1 MNNTNPNEN
10 LNENSNGVTPN
21 TLIPNNDN
29 IEELGNTSSLNNV
42 VGEINSLSNNPN
54 NTATTNINDTNSVEE
69 IVADRIDLFGNKEK
83 KDTAV
88 IMSRQAADKLE
99 AERRKARESE
109 EAYVPKEI
117 SKGKYA
123 AMIVFFIFMFA
134 FVIFLPDISTFI
146 SLKKAEEEQK
156 NAPVI
161 TTGSLTCTLSRTSD
175 AFNLDY
181 TAVFEFTDSKLDK
194 LIYTSAT
201 KGDAV
206 VDEIPLANLLNKCE
220 TLQEEV
226 YGNEGVRVE
235 CSQSGGMVVETQTLN
250 YSTLNVEKVTA
261 AYIEAGG
268 VYPEFKKEQD
278 IDVIEKNMNASG
290 YTCER
295 RAE

>member
-10 LNENSNGVTPN
+10 LEQNNNGVTPN
-21 TLIPNNDN
+21 VPASNNEV
-29 IEELGNTSSLNNV
+29 IEELGNTSSLDNV
-42 VGEINSLSNNPN
+42 VGEINGSNNTNGVNEPN
-54 NTATTNINDTNSVEE
+54 
-69 IVADRIDLFGNKEK
+69 ADRIDLFSNGEK

-88 IMSRQAADKLE
+88 IMSRQRADKLE
-99 AERRKARESE
+99 AEKRKARKNE
-109 EAYVPKEI
+109 EVYVPKEI
-117 SKGKYA
+117 SKGKYVT
-123 AMIVFFIFMFA
+123 MIVFFIFMFA
-134 FVIFLPDISTFI
+134 FIMFLPDISTFV

-156 NAPVI
+156 KAPVI
-161 TTGSLTCTLSRTSD
+161 TTGSLTCTLSRTSE

-206 VDEIPLANLLNKCE
+206 VDEIPLANLLTKCE

-226 YGNEGVRVE
+226 YGNDGVRIE

-250 YSTLNVEKVTA
+250 YNTLNVEKVTS

-268 VYPEFKKEQD
+268 VYPEFKKGQD
-278 IDVIEKNMNASG
+278 IDGIEKNMNASG

-295 RAE
+295 KAE

>member
-10 LNENSNGVTPN
+10 LEQNNNGVTPN
-21 TLIPNNDN
+21 VPVSNNEV
-29 IEELGNTSSLNNV
+29 IEELGNTSSLDNV
-42 VGEINSLSNNPN
+42 VGEVNGSNNTNGVNEPN
-54 NTATTNINDTNSVEE
+54 
-69 IVADRIDLFGNKEK
+69 ADRIDLFGNGEK

-88 IMSRQAADKLE
+88 IMSRQMADKLE
-99 AERRKARESE
+99 AEKRKARKNE
-109 EAYVPKEI
+109 EVYVPKEI
-117 SKGKYA
+117 SKGKYVT
-123 AMIVFFIFMFA
+123 MIVFFIFMFA
-134 FVIFLPDISTFI
+134 FIMFLPDISTFV

-156 NAPVI
+156 KAPVI
-161 TTGSLTCTLSRTSD
+161 TTGSLTCTLSRTSE
-175 AFNLDY
+175 AFNLNY

-206 VDEIPLANLLNKCE
+206 VDEIPLANLLTKCE

-226 YGNEGVRVE
+226 YGNDGVRIE

-250 YSTLNVEKVTA
+250 YNTLNVEKVTS

-268 VYPEFKKEQD
+268 VYPEFKKGQD
-278 IDVIEKNMNASG
+278 IDGIEKNMNASG

-295 RAE
+295 KAE

>member
-10 LNENSNGVTPN
+10 LEQNNNGVTPN
-21 TLIPNNDN
+21 VPVSNNEV
-29 IEELGNTSSLNNV
+29 IEELGNTSSLDNV
-42 VGEINSLSNNPN
+42 VGEVNGSNNTNGVNEPN
-54 NTATTNINDTNSVEE
+54 T
-69 IVADRIDLFGNKEK
+69 DRIDLFGNSEK

-88 IMSRQAADKLE
+88 IMSRQMADKLE
-99 AERRKARESE
+99 AEKRKARKNE
-109 EAYVPKEI
+109 EVYVPKEI
-117 SKGKYA
+117 SKGKYVT
-123 AMIVFFIFMFA
+123 MIVFFIFMFA
-134 FVIFLPDISTFI
+134 FIMFLPDISTFV

-156 NAPVI
+156 KAPVI
-161 TTGSLTCTLSRTSD
+161 TTGSLTCTLSRTSE

-206 VDEIPLANLLNKCE
+206 VDEIPLANLLTKCE

-226 YGNEGVRVE
+226 YGNDGVRIE

-250 YSTLNVEKVTA
+250 YNTLNVEKVTS

-268 VYPEFKKEQD
+268 VYPEFKKGQD
-278 IDVIEKNMNASG
+278 IDGIEKNMNASG

-295 RAE
+295 KAE

>member
-10 LNENSNGVTPN
+10 LEQNNNGVTPN
-21 TLIPNNDN
+21 VTTSNNEV
-29 IEELGNTSSLNNV
+29 IEELGNTSSLDNV
-42 VGEINSLSNNPN
+42 VGEVNDSNNTLEN
-54 NTATTNINDTNSVEE
+54 NGNGVNEPD
-69 IVADRIDLFGNKEK
+69 ADRINLFDKGEK

-88 IMSRQAADKLE
+88 IMSRQMADKLE
-99 AERRKARESE
+99 AEKRKARENE
-109 EAYVPKEI
+109 EVYVPKEI

-134 FVIFLPDISTFI
+134 FIMFLPDISTFV

-161 TTGSLTCTLSRTSD
+161 TTGSLTCTLSRTSE

-206 VDEIPLANLLNKCE
+206 VDEIPLANLLAKCE

-226 YGNEGVRVE
+226 YGNDGVRIE

-250 YSTLNVEKVTA
+250 YNTLDVEKVTS

-268 VYPEFKKEQD
+268 VYPEFKKGQD
-278 IDVIEKNMNASG
+278 IDGIEKNMNASG

-295 RAE
+295 KAE

>member
-10 LNENSNGVTPN
+10 LEQNNNGVTPN
-21 TLIPNNDN
+21 VPASNNEV
-29 IEELGNTSSLNNV
+29 IEELGNTSSLDNV
-42 VGEINSLSNNPN
+42 VEEVNGSNNTNGVNEPN
-54 NTATTNINDTNSVEE
+54 T
-69 IVADRIDLFGNKEK
+69 DRIDLFSNGEK

-88 IMSRQAADKLE
+88 IMSRQMADKLE
-99 AERRKARESE
+99 AEKRKARKNE
-109 EAYVPKEI
+109 EVYVPKEI
-117 SKGKYA
+117 SKGKYVT
-123 AMIVFFIFMFA
+123 MIVFFIFMFA
-134 FVIFLPDISTFI
+134 FIMFLPDISTFV

-156 NAPVI
+156 KAPVI
-161 TTGSLTCTLSRTSD
+161 TTGSLTCTLSRTSE

-206 VDEIPLANLLNKCE
+206 VDEIPLTNLLTKCE

-226 YGNEGVRVE
+226 YGNDGVRIE

-250 YSTLNVEKVTA
+250 YNTLNVEKVTS

-268 VYPEFKKEQD
+268 VYPEFKKGQD
-278 IDVIEKNMNASG
+278 IDGIEKNMNASG

-295 RAE
+295 KAE

>member
-10 LNENSNGVTPN
+10 LEQNNNGVTPN
-21 TLIPNNDN
+21 VTTSNNEV
-29 IEELGNTSSLNNV
+29 IEELGNTSSLDNV
-42 VGEINSLSNNPN
+42 VGEVNSVNDSNNTLEN
-54 NTATTNINDTNSVEE
+54 NGNGVNEPD
-69 IVADRIDLFGNKEK
+69 ADRINLFDKGEK

-88 IMSRQAADKLE
+88 IMSRQMADKLE
-99 AERRKARESE
+99 AEKRKARENE
-109 EAYVPKEI
+109 EVYVPKEI

-134 FVIFLPDISTFI
+134 FIMFLPDISTFV

-161 TTGSLTCTLSRTSD
+161 TTGSLTCTLSRTSE

-206 VDEIPLANLLNKCE
+206 VDEIPLANLLAKCE

-226 YGNEGVRVE
+226 YGNDGVRIE

-250 YSTLNVEKVTA
+250 YNTLNVEKVTS

-268 VYPEFKKEQD
+268 VYPEFKKGQD
-278 IDVIEKNMNASG
+278 IDGIEKNMNASG

-295 RAE
+295 KAE